1 MRLAAFIVAILFAQ
15 LLFAQNVDTPRLQLN
30 ELIAEV
36 LGSNPEVLAAQKRYE
51 AARQRPAQARSLPD
65 PMVSFGWNASGQPW
79 PGAGL
84 GTEPTANIGVM
95 ASQEL
100 PYPGKLRLKGIVAS
114 KEADAEAQQF
124 RAAQLSVISRLKQ
137 AFYRLQHAYAM
148 LDVLER
154 NRTSLESLLRVTEAR
169 YSVGKAAQADV
180 FRAQTQITVLET
192 RIVQIER
199 ERRSREAELNSLLSH
214 RQGSH
219 LRRPEEPHMQPLA
232 FSEAELLTK
241 VGGMAP
247 MLARDQKMIE
257 RAQSALSL
265 ARKDYYPDFTVNGG
279 YYNMGSMPPMYMF
292 RADVKVPLR
301 LGRTRAEVAERNQE
315 LAGAKYTY
323 EATAR
328 SLEYRIRDEYNAAET
343 AQKLL
348 DLYLRTALPQA
359 RLAVESSLA
368 SYQTGSLD
376 FTAVLANEV
385 AAFEYEMNYHE
396 QMQEFHLSLAR
407 LEEMT
412 GVELIK

>member
-1 MRLAAFIVAILFAQ
+1 MRFSAFVLAVAFART
-15 LLFAQNVDTPRLQLN
+15 LLAQNADVPRLRLG
-30 ELIAEV
+30 ELIAEG
-36 LGSNPEVLAAQKRYE
+36 LNRNPEVLAAQKRYE
-51 AARQRPAQARSLPD
+51 AARQRPAQERSLPD
-65 PMVSFGWNASGQPW
+65 PMVSFGWNASGRPW

-100 PYPGKLRLKGIVAS
+100 PYPGKLRLKGVVAS
-114 KEADAEAQQF
+114 KEADAEGQQF
-124 RAAQLSVISRLKQ
+124 RTVQLNLISRLKQ

-148 LDVLER
+148 LDVLAR
-154 NRTSLESLLRVTEAR
+154 NRSALESLLRVTESR

-180 FRAQTQITVLET
+180 FRAQTQITMLEA

-199 ERRSREAELNSLLSH
+199 ERRSREAELTSLLS
-214 RQGSH
+214 RPQNVALG
-219 LRRPEEPHMQPLA
+219 RPEEPHMQPLA
-232 FSEAELLTK
+232 FTESDLLAKTS
-241 VGGMAP
+241 GMAP

-257 RAQSALSL
+257 RARSALSL
-265 ARKDYYPDFTVNGG
+265 ARKDFYPDFTVNGG
-279 YYNMGSMPPMYMF
+279 YYNMGSMPSMYMF

-315 LAGAKYTY
+315 LAGARYAY
-323 EATAR
+323 ESDAR

-348 DLYLRTALPQA
+348 ELYLKTALPQA
-359 RLAVESSLA
+359 RLAVESALA
-368 SYQTGSLD
+368 SYQTGTLD

-396 QMQEFHLSLAR
+396 QMQEFHLALAR

-412 GVELIK
+412 GVELAQ